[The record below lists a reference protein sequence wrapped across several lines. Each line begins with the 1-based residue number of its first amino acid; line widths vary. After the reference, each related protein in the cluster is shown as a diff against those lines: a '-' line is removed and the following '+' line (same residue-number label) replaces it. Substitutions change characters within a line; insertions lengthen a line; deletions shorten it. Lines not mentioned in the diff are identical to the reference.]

1 MLWTSGEGIDAYLP
15 SLCRIAKLAACLCY
29 GTQDM
34 SIGFTFGEFS
44 RSAESWRIGTTL
56 PWGSRD
62 IKLTMTWGFQGGRHV
77 VALVG
82 GVQRLALRSWQ
93 TLMYPKDA
101 RKVKEGLVFKP
112 TQAACVPPARMGLCH
127 SLYWMV
133 CVGGYIF

>member
-1 MLWTSGEGIDAYLP
+1 MGRRLIWCAMDFGRGHGCLLALSLLYCQTSGL
-15 SLCRIAKLAACLCY
+15 SSY
-29 GTQDM
+29 GTQDI

-62 IKLTMTWGFQGGRHV
+62 IKLTMTWGFQGERHMG
-77 VALVG
+77 ALVG

-101 RKVKEGLVFKP
+101 S
-112 TQAACVPPARMGLCH
+112 Q
-127 SLYWMV
+127 
-133 CVGGYIF
+133 